1 MNLKSIFSKKNSLEI
16 SQDQKQQILSIVF
29 VVIILIILLLLYFGF
44 WRSSIVPMDTEEQF
58 SDKNVRIEKIIE
70 KIDFDIN
77 FLKASSFK
85 DLKTYSQ
92 WPLEIGEKGRQNPFL
107 PY

>member
-1 MNLKSIFSKKNSLEI
+1 MNLKSIFSKKDSLEI
-16 SQDQKQQILSIVF
+16 SQDQKQQILLTVF
-29 VVIILIILLLLYFGF
+29 IIIILITIILLYFGF
-44 WRSSIVPMDTEEQF
+44 WRSSMFPTNTEEQF
-58 SDKNVRIEKIIE
+58 SDRNVSIEKVIE

-77 FLKASSFK
+77 FLKASSFQ